1 MSIPHHLL
9 QSQAGSQ
16 QPWTQ
21 GGSILDADPP
31 AQGVK
36 IARRNTAKRAD
47 CRKGGDRLHLS
58 GHDRA
63 APTVAFSSTTFSNA
77 STLGSGRATFDHVRM
92 SALVTATGYGVAST
106 NLALGAEI

>member
-1 MSIPHHLL
+1 MECEIGYIPTVLEKPAPDFELAQCMRWYHSI
-9 QSQAGSQ
+9 SRCS
-16 QPWTQ
+16 W
-21 GGSILDADPP
+21 
-31 AQGVK
+31 
-36 IARRNTAKRAD
+36 RAKRAD

>member
-1 MSIPHHLL
+1 MYALVSVP
-9 QSQAGSQ
+9 SRDAR
-16 QPWTQ
+16 
-21 GGSILDADPP
+21 GGL
-31 AQGVK
+31 
-36 IARRNTAKRAD
+36 RAD
-47 CRKGGDRLHLS
+47 RRKRGDRLHLS